1 MLRHLTLL
9 LILFLVACGSDDAS
23 EETPNYP
30 IAGTV
35 ISESC
40 DGTTLI
46 QEIADGLGGSSQ
58 QETPESEQCGY
69 VAPPAEGTIL
79 DEFCEN
85 FTYVTITADGNG
97 GEIREEQDNAAKCG
111 YVPPPEAGTILD
123 EYCEE
128 PYTKVVVTADG
139 MGGEIVER
147 TEDSQ
152 DCGAPQFAP
161 YGEPQGMPYCANSL
175 AEDRFLQ
182 LLDTVN
188 HFLNSDLL
196 QDYADGEGGTYTERV
211 EHISQQCLVQM
222 EPPPECP
229 TDATDTDDSRYDYMT
244 CDGIKQRTS
253 TDFAYADQHEGTA
266 VVDILVVYDTKLTH
280 QDRGERTRDEFI
292 LDQIFHANHMFE
304 ESGADI
310 ALRLVGIIDVNV
322 EPGDLYRQ
330 YRSFFNARDEFADL
344 DKWQLDANA
353 DIAFLFKKI
362 EEEPLACGVAQLDGT
377 RGLQYTRGITQCYD
391 NSTFQEAENTR
402 YYERANETFV
412 HEVGHI
418 FGLEH
423 EKEDAGLG
431 LFEYSYGY
439 NLPGYNPQKA
449 NPEYEGTYGGYGTIM
464 SYADLATG
472 RFSDPTVSCTFPE
485 EAGEYAGKSV
495 QLGTNGGCFCLD
507 PIEEQPPET
516 NAVEHLRRVRW
527 VMSQLAENDHEL
539 RFNVPVIFDQ
549 GIKPCLF

>member
-9 LILFLVACGSDDAS
+9 SILFLAACGSDDAS
-23 EETPNYP
+23 EETTPNYP
-30 IAGTV
+30 ISGTV

-79 DEFCEN
+79 DEYCEEY
-85 FTYVTITADGNG
+85 TLVTVKADGNG
-97 GEIREEQDNAAKCG
+97 GETYSYDEENEEICG
-111 YVPPPEAGTILD
+111 Y
-123 EYCEE
+123 E
-128 PYTKVVVTADG
+128 P
-139 MGGEIVER
+139 
-147 TEDSQ
+147 
-152 DCGAPQFAP
+152 PQFAP
-161 YGEPQGMPYCANSL
+161 AGTPEGEPYCANSL

-229 TDATDTDDSRYDYMT
+229 TDATDTGDSRYDYMT

-310 ALRLVGIIDVNV
+310 ALRLAGIIDVNV

-423 EKEDAGLG
+423 EKEDASLG

-449 NPEYEGTYGGYGTIM
+449 NPEYEGIYGGYGTIM

-495 QLGTNGGCFCLD
+495 QLGTNGGCFCLE

-539 RFNVPVIFDQ
+539 RFNMPAIFDQ